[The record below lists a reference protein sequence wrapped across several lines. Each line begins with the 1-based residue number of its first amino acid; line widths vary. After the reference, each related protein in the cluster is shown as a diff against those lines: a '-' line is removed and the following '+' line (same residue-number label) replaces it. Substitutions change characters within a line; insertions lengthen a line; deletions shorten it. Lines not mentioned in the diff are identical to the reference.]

1 MDQKRRNGKHMTW
14 QDVYYDGLLDD
25 EAQDFCEDTQE
36 IVDKWF
42 QDEFIK
48 TKRIRKKY
56 KRDIYDL

>member
-1 MDQKRRNGKHMTW
+1 MTW